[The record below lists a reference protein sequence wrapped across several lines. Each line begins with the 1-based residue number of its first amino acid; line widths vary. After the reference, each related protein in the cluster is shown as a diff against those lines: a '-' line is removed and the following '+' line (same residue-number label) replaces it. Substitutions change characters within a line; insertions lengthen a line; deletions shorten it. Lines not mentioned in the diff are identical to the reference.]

1 MRVLI
6 VHPFLLHGGAETA
19 IVRLCEYLTSRG
31 IGNTIITLAAEEDYL
46 NNPNLNIKV
55 KTESIDKTQIRKSE
69 STKKALSIVPD
80 ALALRKLVT
89 KHKNNCDLINPHNIP
104 AAWASIKHGKPV
116 VWMMNEPPDIYVNE
130 APSQLL
136 TGLKNVGTATDKLL
150 INRYVDQ
157 ICVNSALTY
166 KQAKK
171 RYGQEPVKVLF
182 GIDYNTYTK
191 GNPKKTIEKYNLHKN
206 FIVVTIG
213 WISPQKNQFSSIRA
227 IEKIR
232 EKIPEIKLILAGR
245 GENSYERLLKNYVR
259 SKKLE
264 EHVIFTGYISEEE
277 KRDLYHACHI
287 GLYPFKGQGGLLVPF
302 ETLCA
307 SKPVIVSPTF
317 GSADLINQNGLP
329 VTQNYTETLQE
340 VYSKYSYYQKLASE
354 AKKFVQTELSWPKY
368 GERLLKVFEKVVS
381 SHKYEITSQI
391 EK

>member
-1 MRVLI
+1 MHVLI

-19 IVRLCEYLTSRG
+19 VVKLCEYLNSQEVDHTL
-31 IGNTIITLAAEEDYL
+31 ITLAAEEDYL

-55 KTESIDKTQIRKSE
+55 NRESIDKTQIRKSE
-69 STKKALSIVPD
+69 STKKALSLIPD
-80 ALALRKLVT
+80 ALILRKLVS

-104 AAWASIKHGKPV
+104 AAWASIKQDKPV
-116 VWMMNEPPDIYVNE
+116 VWMMNEPPGIYVNE

-136 TGLKNVGTATDKLL
+136 SGLINVGTTTDKLL
-150 INRYVDQ
+150 IKKYVNQ

-182 GIDYNTYTK
+182 GIDYDTYIK
-191 GNPKKTIEKYNLHKN
+191 GNPKKIIEKYALKDN
-206 FIVVTIG
+206 FVVITIG
-213 WISPQKNQFSSIRA
+213 WLSPQKNQFASIIA

-232 EKIPEIKLILAGR
+232 EKIPEIKLIIAGR
-245 GENSYERLLKNYVR
+245 GENSYERLLKNYVH

-264 EHVIFTGYISEEE
+264 NHVVFTGYISEEE
-277 KRDLYHACHI
+277 KRDLYHACHL

-317 GSADLINQNGLP
+317 GSSDLITQNGLP
-329 VTQNYTETLQE
+329 VTQNYAEVLHE
-340 VYSKYSYYQKLASE
+340 VYSKYNYYQKIASE

-368 GERLLKVFEKVVS
+368 GERLLTVFRKVAS
-381 SHKYEITSQI
+381 
-391 EK
+391 